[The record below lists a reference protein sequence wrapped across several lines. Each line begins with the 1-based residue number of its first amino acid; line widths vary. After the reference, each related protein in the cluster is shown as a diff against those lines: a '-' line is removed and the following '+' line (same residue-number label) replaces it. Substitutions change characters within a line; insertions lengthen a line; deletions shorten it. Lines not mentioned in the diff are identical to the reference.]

1 MKATLPKSVFVI
13 VTIIVLLTVVGG
25 WFWYTN
31 LSGFVATDD
40 AIVEGY
46 QATISSKILG
56 RVSELMVQENQ
67 KVSAGQLL
75 VKLDDSDLRAQEN
88 QSKAALT
95 GAEQNVILAKIN
107 LQKNQNDFKRAADQ
121 FRESYISKEQYDHTR
136 SALDAAQAQVAIAH
150 CQVNTSQSQLGVI
163 KTQLQNTRIVA
174 PLNGVIAK
182 RWVLSGDIV
191 QAGQSIFSMFD
202 IKNVWITANFEETKI
217 ASLRVGQPVEITVD
231 AYGGARFK
239 GAVQAIGNNTA
250 AQFSLIPANNSAGNF
265 TKITQR
271 IPIKIR
277 IHEPTGPQELLP
289 GMSAEVRV
297 RVR

>member
-1 MKATLPKSVFVI
+1 MKATLSKSVFVI
-13 VTIIVLLTVVGG
+13 VIIIVLLAAAGG
-25 WFWYTN
+25 WLWYTN

-46 QATISSKILG
+46 QSTISSKILG
-56 RVSELMVQENQ
+56 RVSKLMAQENE

-75 VKLDDSDLRAQEN
+75 VNLDDSDLRAQEN
-88 QSKAALT
+88 QLKAVLA

-107 LQKNQNDFKRAADQ
+107 LQKNQNDFKRAVAQ

-136 SALDAAQAQVAIAH
+136 SALDAAQAQVTIAE

-163 KTQLQNTRIVA
+163 KTQLQNTQIVA
-174 PLNGVIAK
+174 PMNGVIAK
-182 RWVLSGDIV
+182 RWALSGDIV

-231 AYGGARFK
+231 AYGGASFK
-239 GAVQAIGNNTA
+239 GTVQAIGNNTA
-250 AQFSLIPANNSAGNF
+250 AQFSLIPANNAAGNF

-271 IPIKIR
+271 IPVKIR
-277 IHEPTGPQELLP
+277 IHKPTGSPELLP